1 MARKITKKTLL
12 EMAKGLGLKGVQNL
26 KKEVLIHTIQSAEG
40 HNPCFK
46 AIQGCGVNPCL
57 FRAECQG

>member
-1 MARKITKKTLL
+1 MANKVTKKMLL
-12 EMAKGLGLKGVQNL
+12 EIAKGLNLRGVQNL
-26 KKEVLIHTIQSAEG
+26 RKEALIHTIQSAEG

-46 AIQGCGVNPCL
+46 TIQGCGVNPCL